1 MNIVTTASP
10 APQGV
15 LPRRPQNGI
24 FSREI
29 GISSDWDKEIPAG
42 YPHVKLFVIEGNLEI
57 MVNGEPHAMQRGDF
71 LDVINQPVRC
81 RHASSDVRAFLLLLS
96 EEFMSLT
103 LREKRPFPPAYLMRI
118 LQNPVTRIPSSHFS
132 TVIRGMEHVRQAL
145 AAGSGRFS
153 QDILRSKVL
162 IFILELADILA
173 DGPDTGLPSG
183 NGKHPQIFIKFLQ
196 LLQTYICNEHTAGF
210 YADQLHITPQYLR
223 RIVKEITGHSVYQVI
238 SDHLCREICKLLLET
253 DLSLQEIADRLHFS
267 DQAVLS
273 KFFKRIN
280 GVSPLK
286 FRIEQR

>member
-10 APQGV
+10 ASQGV

-24 FSREI
+24 FFREI

-42 YPHVKLFVIEGNLEI
+42 YSHVKLFVIEGNLEI

-71 LDVINQPVRC
+71 LDVINQPVRW

-103 LREKRPFPPAYLMRI
+103 LREKQPFPPAYLMRI

-132 TVIRGMEHVRQAL
+132 TIIRSMEHIRQAL
-145 AAGSGRFS
+145 AAGYGRFS

-162 IFILELADILA
+162 IFILELADILT

-196 LLQTYICNEHTAGF
+196 LLQAYICSEHIASF
-210 YADQLHITPQYLR
+210 YADQLHITPHHPWSEFTQKHALQYSQQTHQQL
-223 RIVKEITGHSVYQVI
+223 
-238 SDHLCREICKLLLET
+238 
-253 DLSLQEIADRLHFS
+253 
-267 DQAVLS
+267 
-273 KFFKRIN
+273 
-280 GVSPLK
+280 
-286 FRIEQR
+286 